1 MTSDNGYHLGELG
14 VWGKHTNFELATR
27 TPLVISSRGLKSV
40 GRKSRA
46 LTELVDVYP
55 TLCQIAGLPTPDD
68 LDGAGLAGLFEN
80 ADQLWKRAVFSQH
93 PREIPG
99 LGPGMGY
106 SMRTSR
112 YRYTE
117 WGALD
122 SPYRTSELY
131 DYKGQPL
138 EVENTA
144 MVSGAKTLTN
154 GLSAMMR
161 EGWRASLPPSDP
173 RASADS

>member
-1 MTSDNGYHLGELG
+1 M
-14 VWGKHTNFELATR
+14 
-27 TPLVISSRGLKSV
+27 GLKNA

-55 TLCQIAGLPTPDD
+55 TVCEIAGLPTPAN
-68 LDGAGLAGLFEN
+68 LDGASLADLFEN
-80 ADQLWKRAVFSQH
+80 PDQLWKRAVFSQH

-99 LGPGMGY
+99 QGPGMGY

-122 SPYRTSELY
+122 SPYRTAELY
-131 DYKGQPL
+131 DYKGQPI
-138 EVENTA
+138 EIENLA
-144 MVSGAKTLTN
+144 NLPDAQTLAN
-154 GLSAMMR
+154 GLAAMMR
-161 EGWRASLPPSDP
+161 EGWRGSLPPSDP
-173 RASADS
+173 RASDNR